1 MTVTIAL
8 DAMGGDF
15 GPSVTVPAAVDVVG
29 QFPEVELILVGLKE
43 QLEPALR
50 KVGYNGSR
58 VRIHHAS
65 QVVEMDEPAAQA
77 LRGKKDSSLRVSIN
91 LVHSGEAQGC
101 VSAGNT
107 GALMATA
114 RFVLKT
120 LHGIDRPAIVTTLP
134 SRRGHVHMLDLGAN
148 VDSPPE
154 RLVQFGI
161 MGSELVRAL
170 DDIAE
175 PKVGLLN
182 IGVEDI
188 KGDQVIKKAAEL
200 MRLSK
205 LNFQGFIEGD
215 GIYLGDMDVI
225 VCDGFVGNVAL
236 KTSEGLAQWLMGM
249 MRSSFKKN
257 IFTMLAGFIA
267 LPVVRSL
274 RKHVDHRRY
283 NGASLVGLR
292 KTVIKSHGGADKL
305 AFKHAIC
312 EAIAEVKK
320 DVPTRIAGK
329 LKAIHEQG
337 VL

>member
-1 MTVTIAL
+1 
-8 DAMGGDF
+8 MGGDF

-215 GIYLGDMDVI
+215 GI
-225 VCDGFVGNVAL
+225 
-236 KTSEGLAQWLMGM
+236 
-249 MRSSFKKN
+249 
-257 IFTMLAGFIA
+257 
-267 LPVVRSL
+267 
-274 RKHVDHRRY
+274 
-283 NGASLVGLR
+283 
-292 KTVIKSHGGADKL
+292 
-305 AFKHAIC
+305 
-312 EAIAEVKK
+312 
-320 DVPTRIAGK
+320 
-329 LKAIHEQG
+329 
-337 VL
+337 

>member
-1 MTVTIAL
+1 
-8 DAMGGDF
+8 MGGDF
-15 GPSVTVPAAVDVVG
+15 GPSVTVPAAVEVVG
-29 QFPEVELILVGLKE
+29 QNPEVELILVGLEE
-43 QLEPALR
+43 QLRPALD
-50 KVGYNGSR
+50 KENYSGSR
-58 VRIHHAS
+58 IRIHHAS
-65 QVVEMDEPAAQA
+65 QVVEMDEPAAQV
-77 LRGKKDSSLRVSIN
+77 LRGKKDSSMRVSIN
-91 LVHSGEAQGC
+91 LVHSGQAHGC

-148 VDSPPE
+148 VDSPAE

-161 MGSELVRAL
+161 MGSELVRAV
-170 DDIAE
+170 DNIAE

-188 KGDQVIKKAAEL
+188 KGNQIIKEAAEL
-200 MRLSK
+200 MRLSE
-205 LNFQGFIEGD
+205 LNFQGFVEGD
-215 GIYLGDMDVI
+215 GIYLGEMDVI

-249 MRSSFKKN
+249 LRSAFKKN
-257 IFTMLAGFIA
+257 IFTMLAGVIA
-267 LPVVRSL
+267 LPVIRNL
-274 RKHVDHRRY
+274 RKRVDHRRY

-292 KTVIKSHGGADKL
+292 KTVIKSHGGADIL

-312 EAIAEVKK
+312 EAIAEVEKE
-320 DVPTRIAGK
+320 VPNRIAGK
-329 LKAIHEQG
+329 LKAIHDQG
-337 VL
+337 VLN